1 MSKCIFCKIANGQMP
16 AHIRYEDDEV
26 VAFDDINPKAPFHV
40 LIVPKKHLKNL
51 NDTAKIDQDLLGH
64 LLLIAQKVAEE
75 AKVADNGYKIV
86 INNGKESGQLVDHLH
101 LHLLG
106 GKLLARMAV

>member
-1 MSKCIFCKIANGQMP
+1 MSCVFCKIINGEMP
-16 AHIRYEDDEV
+16 TNVRYEDEEIL
-26 VAFDDINPKAPFHV
+26 AFDDINPKAPFHV

-51 NDTAKIDQDLLGH
+51 NHANKGDLELLGH
-64 LLLIAQKVAEE
+64 LLLAAKQVAGE
-75 AKVADNGYKIV
+75 AGIQDSGFKIV

-106 GKLLARMAV
+106 GKLLARMVV